1 MNAHRLEHKLQ
12 QLLPQ
17 MTALSDDLFDHP
29 EVGGKEF
36 YAAGR
41 LTAFLEQEGF
51 AVERGIGGLETS
63 FRAVWENGRD
73 GPSIGLL
80 CEYDALPHY
89 GHGCGHHMQ
98 GPAILAAAA
107 ALKAAADEQPFC
119 LVIYGTPDEE
129 YGDGKIKMLENGC
142 FRDIDFALMTH
153 AGPNTTVD
161 VKSLA
166 QCTYVAEYHGRASHA
181 ALKPEDG
188 RSAVDAMLLSLHG
201 LELLREH
208 VRDDVK
214 MHYAILETSPTSN
227 VVPEYAR
234 IEYSLRSYSSAYLD
248 QVCARF
254 EKVMQGAA
262 LMTETTVNYRV
273 QSYCKS
279 KVPVPLLNGRIMEH
293 AAALHAPQQIP
304 FREKT
309 GSTDFGNLLHEIPG
323 SCVRV
328 AFVPEGTPS
337 HSDGFLAAGKSP
349 EMHSAILLAAQVL
362 ARTSADLICDSSF
375 REAVQAEFR
384 TQLTKEH
391 SYSS

>member
-1 MNAHRLEHKLQ
+1 MNRDALEGRLQ
-12 QLLPQ
+12 QLLPR
-17 MTALSDDLFDHP
+17 MTALSDDIFEHP
-29 EVGGKEF
+29 EVGGEER
-36 YAAGR
+36 YASGK
-41 LTAFLEQEGF
+41 LTAFLEEEGF
-51 AVERGIGGLETS
+51 SVERGVGGLNTA
-63 FRAVWENGRD
+63 FRAVWENGTG

-98 GPAILAAAA
+98 GPAITAAAV
-107 ALKAAADEQPFC
+107 ALKAAAGDEPFRI
-119 LVIYGTPDEE
+119 VVYGTPDEE
-129 YGDGKIKMLENGC
+129 YGDGKIKMLESGC

-227 VVPEYAR
+227 VVPKYAR

-309 GSTDFGNLLHEIPG
+309 GSTDFGNLLHELPG
-323 SCVRV
+323 ACVRV

-337 HSDGFLAAGKSP
+337 HSEAFLSAGKSP
-349 EMHSAILLAAQVL
+349 EMHQAIMLAARVL
-362 ARTSADLICDSSF
+362 AFTSADLICDQVF
-375 REAVQAEFR
+375 RQQVREAFDE
-384 TQLTKEH
+384 QLVKETC
-391 SYSS
+391 